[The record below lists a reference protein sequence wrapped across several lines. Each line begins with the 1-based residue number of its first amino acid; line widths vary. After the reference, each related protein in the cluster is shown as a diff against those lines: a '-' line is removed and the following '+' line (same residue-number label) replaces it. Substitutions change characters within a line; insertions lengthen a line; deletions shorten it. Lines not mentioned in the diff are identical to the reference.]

1 MDLLKKIDE
10 LLYNFSIKLGIQNT
24 HEAKIFISEIIIFFG
39 FFFILYTGDKKM
51 ISIYFIVFLYCIYDL
66 RKRFKK

>member
-24 HEAKIFISEIIIFFG
+24 HEAKIFISEIIIFSDFSSY
-39 FFFILYTGDKKM
+39 YTLVIKK
-51 ISIYFIVFLYCIYDL
+51 
-66 RKRFKK
+66 